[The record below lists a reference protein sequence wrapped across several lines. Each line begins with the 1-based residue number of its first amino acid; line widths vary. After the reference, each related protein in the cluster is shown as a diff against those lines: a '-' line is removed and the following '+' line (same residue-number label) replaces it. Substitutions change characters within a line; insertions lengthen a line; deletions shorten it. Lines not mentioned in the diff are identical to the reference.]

1 MIFLIGFGSTYL
13 NKYFDDFSISN
24 AQKFKCA
31 EKASQAVNGAPCR
44 WFYVM
49 FGSVNCVWE
58 ILYTDVCLII
68 QFCNYVGNLNVG
80 IPYVISNQY
89 ISLKVIYDLP

>member
-31 EKASQAVNGAPCR
+31 EKASQAVNGAQAADFMLC
-44 WFYVM
+44 
-49 FGSVNCVWE
+49 SA
-58 ILYTDVCLII
+58 
-68 QFCNYVGNLNVG
+68 Q
-80 IPYVISNQY
+80 
-89 ISLKVIYDLP
+89 

>member
-44 WFYVM
+44 
-49 FGSVNCVWE
+49 
-58 ILYTDVCLII
+58 
-68 QFCNYVGNLNVG
+68 
-80 IPYVISNQY
+80 
-89 ISLKVIYDLP
+89 